1 MQIAF
6 RRVRP
11 ALILGLSLWTIM
23 SGVGCASRKLA
34 ELPSKTVDLTGEWQL
49 NKAQSDDVQKL
60 LQAQFKTMSERED
73 RMPREMG
80 PMRRPLEGMTRRTG
94 EDELSEE
101 QRDPGGILKIR
112 KQREE
117 RFTSMVQAPERM
129 QITVNGTR
137 FIVKHEES
145 RDEYRAGERS
155 VVSFGRGVADRT
167 AGWRGSVFIVSTRGV
182 EGGSKEERYS
192 LDPQGRLLLV
202 TKLSGDRMPAV
213 EIKRLYD
220 RAKS

>member
-6 RRVRP
+6 RQVRP
-11 ALILGLSLWTIM
+11 ALIVGIALWTIV
-23 SGVGCASRKLA
+23 SLVGCASRKLA
-34 ELPSKTVDLTGEWQL
+34 ELPSKSVDLTGEWQL

-101 QRDPGGILKIR
+101 QRDPGGIRKIR

-167 AGWRGSVFIVSTRGV
+167 AGWRGSVFIVATRGV